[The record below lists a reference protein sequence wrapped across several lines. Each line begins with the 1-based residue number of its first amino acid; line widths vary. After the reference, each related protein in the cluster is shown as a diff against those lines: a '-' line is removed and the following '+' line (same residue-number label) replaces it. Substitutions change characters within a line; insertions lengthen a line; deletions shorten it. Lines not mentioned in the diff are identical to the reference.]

1 MTEKMESAKN
11 YKGFVAGAFAGIAK
25 LSGECE
31 SNYPCPYLEFTPSS
45 PSSCRSRF
53 YDDSITRI
61 FPEIRELDL
70 KAANSISSWPSIQ

>member
-11 YKGFVAGAFAGIAK
+11 YKGFVAGVFSGIAK

-45 PSSCRSRF
+45 PSSCRRRF
-53 YDDSITRI
+53 YDESITRI
-61 FPEIRELDL
+61 SRD
-70 KAANSISSWPSIQ
+70 